1 MGIGVSSWSSGGCV
15 PLPAELCSSPSVSHF
30 IGALWQLIEKTKL
43 CLPSLPGWKSH
54 AGPHRAVMTNAWL
67 CSGCLGRCKTMSA
80 CRNAH
85 MVICWFDSS
94 GRELAS
100 TTLPGYPPHVPP
112 AGQGSY
118 STPALTGMVPGESS
132 EYGGRKT

>member
-1 MGIGVSSWSSGGCV
+1 MFLSLQSSAL
-15 PLPAELCSSPSVSHF
+15 PLPVSHF
-30 IGALWQLIEKTKL
+30 IRALWQLIEKTKL

-54 AGPHRAVMTNAWL
+54 AGPRRAVMTNAWQ
-67 CSGCLGRCKTMSA
+67 CSGRSGRCKTVSV
-80 CRNAH
+80 CRDAH
-85 MVICWFDSS
+85 VVICWFDSS

-118 STPALTGMVPGESS
+118 SAPALTGMVPGESS
-132 EYGGRKT
+132 KREGGRRKMKGNEKDSI